1 MFLENFKLA
10 IKSMVT
16 SKMRTFLS
24 LLGIVIGVG
33 SVVAIMT
40 LGESVKGSIND
51 EMALSGMDLVTLSN
65 MGDSTVF
72 NEELAY
78 AIKENVKGI
87 DNVSIQTVGNATIR
101 HSQETS
107 SATVYGVSST
117 YGEIQKLEIMD
128 GSFFSMED
136 NMEREQVVVLGYDV
150 ATELF
155 PGGDALGNYVSIFR
169 TQAKSYKVIGILED
183 TSESSTSNT
192 NSNVYMPFYTYSQN
206 IRKLTSVSTYYF
218 QVNEAYSTTDVSS
231 AIKNFMSSLTSS
243 DEYVVST
250 AQEFVDMANSIM
262 GTLTTFLSAIAA
274 ISLVVG
280 GIGIMNIMLVTV
292 VERTKEIGVRKALGA
307 TPKTIRHQFLV
318 EATVLSVCGG
328 ILGIVFGIIVS
339 YVIASAFSYTLKLSM
354 PSIVLSLA
362 FSSAVGIFLVGIP
375 LQRHRTWI
383 LYRHYRTSR
392 GF

>member
-78 AIKENVKGI
+78 TIKENVKGI

-117 YGEIQKLEIMD
+117 YGDIQKLEIMD
-128 GSFFSMED
+128 GSFFTRED

-192 NSNVYMPFYTYSQN
+192 NNNVYMPFYTYSQN
-206 IRKLTSVSTYYF
+206 IRKLTNVSTYYF

-243 DEYVVST
+243 DEYMVST

-354 PSIVLSLA
+354 PSIVLSLV
-362 FSSAVGIFLVGIP
+362 FSSAVGIFFGWYPAAKASDLDPIQA
-375 LQRHRTWI
+375 LT
-383 LYRHYRTSR
+383 YE
-392 GF
+392 

>member
-78 AIKENVKGI
+78 TIKENVKGI

-117 YGEIQKLEIMD
+117 YGDIQKLEIMD
-128 GSFFSMED
+128 GSFFTRED
-136 NMEREQVVVLGYDV
+136 NMEREQVVVLGYGV

-192 NSNVYMPFYTYSQN
+192 NNNVYMPFYTYSQN
-206 IRKLTSVSTYYF
+206 IRKLTNVSTYYF

-231 AIKNFMSSLTSS
+231 AIKNFMSSMTSS
-243 DEYVVST
+243 DEYMVST

-354 PSIVLSLA
+354 PSIVLSLV
-362 FSSAVGIFLVGIP
+362 FSSAVGIFFGWYPAAKASDLDPIQA
-375 LQRHRTWI
+375 LS
-383 LYRHYRTSR
+383 YE
-392 GF
+392 

>member
-117 YGEIQKLEIMD
+117 YGDIQKLEIMD
-128 GSFFSMED
+128 GSFFTRED
-136 NMEREQVVVLGYDV
+136 NMEREQVVVLGYGV

-192 NSNVYMPFYTYSQN
+192 NNNVYMPFYTYSQN
-206 IRKLTSVSTYYF
+206 IRKLTNVSTYYF

-231 AIKNFMSSLTSS
+231 AIKNFMSSMTSS
-243 DEYVVST
+243 DEYMVST

-354 PSIVLSLA
+354 PSIVLSLV
-362 FSSAVGIFLVGIP
+362 FSSAVGIFFGWYPAAKASDLDPIQA
-375 LQRHRTWI
+375 LS
-383 LYRHYRTSR
+383 YE
-392 GF
+392 

>member
-1 MFLENFKLA
+1 MLLENFKLA

-51 EMALSGMDLVTLSN
+51 EMNLSGMDLVTLSN
-65 MGDSTVF
+65 MGSSTVF
-72 NEELAY
+72 DEELAY
-78 AIKENVKGI
+78 SIKESVAGI
-87 DNVSIQTVGNATIR
+87 DSVAIRAIGNATIR
-101 HSQETS
+101 HSQESTD
-107 SATVYGVSST
+107 ATIYGVSST
-117 YGEIQKLEIMD
+117 YGDMQKLEIMD
-128 GSFFSMED
+128 GSFFTMED

-150 ATELF
+150 AQDLF

-169 TQAKSYKVIGILED
+169 TQAKSYKVVGILED

-192 NSNVYMPFYTYSQN
+192 NSNVYMPYYTYSQN
-206 IRKLTSVSTYYF
+206 IRKQTSVSSYYF
-218 QVNEAYSTTDVSS
+218 QVNDNYVTTDVSKQ
-231 AIKNFMSSLTSS
+231 IENYMSSIASS
-243 DEYVVST
+243 SEYMVST

-262 GTLTTFLSAIAA
+262 ETLTTFLSAVAA

-292 VERTKEIGVRKALGA
+292 VERTREIGVRKALGA

-318 EATVLSVCGG
+318 EAMVLSICGG
-328 ILGIVFGIIVS
+328 IFGILFGIAVS
-339 YVIASAFSYTLKLSM
+339 YVVASAFSYALKLSVL
-354 PSIVLSLA
+354 SIILSLA
-362 FSSAVGIFLVGIP
+362 FSSAVGIFFGWYPAAKAASLDPIQA
-375 LQRHRTWI
+375 LS
-383 LYRHYRTSR
+383 YE
-392 GF
+392 

>member
-1 MFLENFKLA
+1 MLLENFKLA

-65 MGDSTVF
+65 FESNTIFD
-72 NEELAY
+72 EELAY
-78 AIKENVKGI
+78 SIKENVKGI
-87 DNVSIQTVGNATIR
+87 DNVSIQTVGNATVR
-101 HSQETS
+101 HSQEST
-107 SATVYGVSST
+107 SATIYGVSST
-117 YGEIQKLEIMD
+117 YGDIQKLEIMD
-128 GSFFSMED
+128 GSFFTRED

-150 ATELF
+150 AADLF
-155 PGGDALGNYVSIFR
+155 PGGDALGNYVSIYR
-169 TQAKSYKVIGILED
+169 TQAKTYKVIGILED

-206 IRKLTSVSTYYF
+206 IRKMTAVSTYYF
-218 QVNEAYSTTDVSS
+218 QVNDDYVTTDVASS
-231 AIKNFMSSLTSS
+231 IKDYMSSLTSS
-243 DEYVVST
+243 SEYMVST

-292 VERTKEIGVRKALGA
+292 VERTREIGIRKALGA

-318 EATVLSVCGG
+318 EAIVLSVCGG
-328 ILGIVFGIIVS
+328 VLGILFGVLVS
-339 YVIASAFSYTLKLSM
+339 YVVASALSYSLKLSTL
-354 PSIVLSLA
+354 SIVLSLA
-362 FSSAVGIFLVGIP
+362 FSSAVGIFFGWYPAAKASSLDPIQA
-375 LQRHRTWI
+375 LS
-383 LYRHYRTSR
+383 YE
-392 GF
+392 